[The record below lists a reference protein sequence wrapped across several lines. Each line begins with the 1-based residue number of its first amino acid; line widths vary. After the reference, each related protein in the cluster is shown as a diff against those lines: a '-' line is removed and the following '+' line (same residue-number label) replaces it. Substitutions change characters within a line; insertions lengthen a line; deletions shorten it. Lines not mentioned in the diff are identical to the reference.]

1 MWSCRPGR
9 PTQVIGEENRADELA
24 HLLNGQ
30 SRCRP
35 TADVVLDLAQGPD
48 IGPGWINANV
58 YGRQC

>member
-1 MWSCRPGR
+1 MSHG
-9 PTQVIGEENRADELA
+9 GEPAHAGAARRALVTD
-24 HLLNGQ
+24 G
-30 SRCRP
+30 RP